1 MRLTKRSWII
11 GGLIAGGIASVIVMR
26 RRSGSSYD
34 DDWID
39 SAGGG
44 DAFGDRDAEAPEQR
58 WAPVQTEKGVTA
70 EELSMAAR
78 VETSWNRIHEVWPV
92 LTLEDIRP
100 AEGDLDKLSGFIAE
114 KVEQP
119 RDKVR
124 DRLEEILAEET
135 PTPSFPAQ

>member
-1 MRLTKRSWII
+1 MRLTKKSVLI
-11 GGLIAGGIASVIVMR
+11 GSLIAGGIASVIVLR
-26 RRSGSSYD
+26 RRGGSSYD

-44 DAFGDRDAEAPEQR
+44 DTFGDRDVEAPEQR

-92 LTLEDIRP
+92 LTLDDIRP
-100 AEGDLDKLSGFIAE
+100 AEGDLDKLSGLIAE
-114 KVEQP
+114 KFEQP
-119 RDKVR
+119 RDEVR
-124 DRLEEILAEET
+124 DRLEAILAEET

>member
-1 MRLTKRSWII
+1 MRLTKKTWLL

-26 RRSGSSYD
+26 RKSGSSYD

-39 SAGGG
+39 AAGGG
-44 DAFGDRDAEAPEQR
+44 DMFGDRDAGAPEQR

-78 VETSWNRIHEVWPV
+78 VETSWSRIHEVWPT
-92 LTLEDIRP
+92 LTLDEIRP
-100 AEGDLDKLSGFIAE
+100 AEGDLDKLSGLIAK

-119 RDKVR
+119 RDEVR
-124 DRLEEILAEET
+124 DRLEQILAEET
-135 PTPSFPAQ
+135 PLPSFPAQ